1 MNPVFWLAVVAGL
14 IFAWLLLSFLFKPI
28 GRFATRLIDDA
39 IEEMKEEKEN
49 TE

>member
-1 MNPVFWLAVVAGL
+1 MNPVFWLAVVATL
-14 IFAWLLLSFLFKPI
+14 AFAWLLLGFLFKPI